1 MKVTF
6 FGTTTLLFDDG
17 KDQIF
22 FDCHFTRPSLLKYIG
37 GREETNTALADE
49 LLKIHKVD
57 RLKAVFVSHS
67 HHDHVMDVPYVV
79 NKTGAMVYGSSSAL
93 NVCRGR
99 DVKEEQL
106 REFEAEKTY
115 EVGDYSIKVI
125 KSLHSKPTILN
136 NDLGQT
142 IDEPLKKDAKL
153 RDYKEGGSYDFIVK
167 HSGKTYIIRP
177 SFNYIEHQLD
187 GYTCD
192 VLFLGVAGL
201 AKADEETEKRFFEET
216 VEKTKPSLVI
226 PLHWDNFF
234 SSLEEPI
241 KGMPRLV
248 EKTEVV
254 FYKLAKYCE
263 AHDVNCVLQFP
274 RTSIEL

>member
-17 KDQIF
+17 KDQIL
-22 FDCHFTRPSLLKYIG
+22 FDCHFTRPSLLKYISG
-37 GREETNTALADE
+37 SEETDTKLADD

-57 RLKAVFVSHS
+57 RLRANFVSPS
-67 HHDHVMDVPYVV
+67 HHDHVMDVPFAA
-79 NKTGAMVYGSSSAL
+79 KRTGAMVYGSSSAL

-99 DVKEEQL
+99 GVGEEQL
-106 REFEAEKTY
+106 HEFAAEDIF
-115 EVGDYSIKVI
+115 EINDYRIKVI
-125 KSLHSKPTILN
+125 RSLHSKPTILN

-142 IDEPLKKDAKL
+142 IDEPLPIGAKL
-153 RDYKEGGSYDFIVK
+153 RDYKEGGSYDFYVEHK
-167 HSGKTYIIRP
+167 GKKYLIRP

-201 AKADEETEKRFFEET
+201 AKADKATEKAFFAET

-234 SSLEEPI
+234 SSLDKPVV
-241 KGMPRLV
+241 GMPPFV

-254 FYKLAKYCE
+254 FFRLARYCE
-263 AHDVNCVLQFP
+263 AHDINCCLQFP
-274 RTSIEL
+274 RTSLEL